1 MHCPICVEIGK
12 VYLCSCIAI
21 TVNPMEDLITC
32 PYVQSSNGPLC
43 KNELERSSS
52 LEAVG

>member
-1 MHCPICVEIGK
+1 MHCPICVKIGK
-12 VYLCSCIAI
+12 VYLSSSIAI
-21 TVNPMEDLITC
+21 TVNPMEDLIIAHM
-32 PYVQSSNGPLC
+32 YRAVMDLC